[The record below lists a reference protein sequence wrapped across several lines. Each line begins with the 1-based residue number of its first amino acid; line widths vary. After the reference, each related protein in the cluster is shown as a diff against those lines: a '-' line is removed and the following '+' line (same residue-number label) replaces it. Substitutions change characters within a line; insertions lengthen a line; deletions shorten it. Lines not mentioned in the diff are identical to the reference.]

1 MDIPNEK
8 SKIIDLIV
16 DVKKDIDELRGYYR
30 KKIVLIEQLQREVHL
45 LKKEIEELKSKV
57 EAVNN
62 TIAMSGIYWGGD
74 KMKPEPLI
82 NKIKFLR
89 IEGKDENII
98 LGSPF
103 VYLDDVKNA
112 IEFYLKEVEKVI
124 RENTSEDGE
133 LLINFR
139 DLGEIIKQQM
149 KIAFKDVLEDG
160 KN

>member
-1 MDIPNEK
+1 
-8 SKIIDLIV
+8 
-16 DVKKDIDELRGYYR
+16 
-30 KKIVLIEQLQREVHL
+30 
-45 LKKEIEELKSKV
+45 
-57 EAVNN
+57 
-62 TIAMSGIYWGGD
+62 
-74 KMKPEPLI
+74 MKPEPLI